1 MSYRVLTLVR
11 GLISLETCHISLVE
25 FGKEKT
31 VHRSF
36 NRKCFD
42 RWPRIHWDV
51 KADRVFCHVCITA
64 IRQLK
69 LQPTTAEASF
79 LYKGCENWK
88 DACVVFPRHEESLFH
103 KRAVQAVIIFQLP
116 QGMLQT
122 VCYGKQPRLKKEI
135 FHAFYRS

>member
-79 LYKGCENWK
+79 LYKGCQNWK

-103 KRAVQAVIIFQLP
+103 KRAVQAVIILP
-116 QGMLQT
+116 ATTGDVADSLLWQAAKT
-122 VCYGKQPRLKKEI
+122 KKEI